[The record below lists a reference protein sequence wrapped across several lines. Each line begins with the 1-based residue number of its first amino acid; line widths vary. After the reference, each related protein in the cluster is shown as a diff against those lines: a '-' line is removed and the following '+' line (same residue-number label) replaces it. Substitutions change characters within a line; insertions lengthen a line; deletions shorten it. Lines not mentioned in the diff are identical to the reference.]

1 MSNVPERILIAGAG
15 VAGGEVLRQL
25 VAADR
30 KVRALVRSPERAESL
45 RKLGVELIEG
55 NFADWN
61 SWKRA
66 LDGAA
71 AVFNIVVAH
80 RDAVSWNNV
89 FLDCAK
95 QSGVRHV
102 VQLSGMSVSP
112 KSPAQI
118 HRQMSQCDQA
128 LIASGLSHTILR
140 PNVFY
145 QNMLRFAG
153 SIRERGCFRSAV
165 GDARI
170 SMIDVRDIAEVA
182 VKALTERGHAGNI
195 YILTGPQALTYF
207 DVARLL
213 SDAIGKPVVYGALTE
228 DEAVRELIEIGL
240 PEPVARTLVEVHR
253 GFSTGAF
260 AEVTDNIQTLLHRAP
275 RSFAEFAR
283 DYTSV
288 FR

>member
-15 VAGGEVLRQL
+15 VTGGEVLRQL

-30 KVRALVRSPERAESL
+30 KARALVRSPERAESL
-45 RKLGVELIEG
+45 RKLGAELIEG
-55 NFADWN
+55 NFADCN

-66 LDGAA
+66 LDGVA
-71 AVFNIVVAH
+71 AVFNIIVAH
-80 RDAVSWNNV
+80 RDAVSWNDV

-112 KSPAQI
+112 KSPAEF
-118 HRQMSQCDQA
+118 HRQMSQCDDA
-128 LIASGLSHTILR
+128 LTASGLSHTILR

-145 QNMLRFAG
+145 QNMLRFAR
-153 SIRERGCFRSAV
+153 SIRDRGCFRSAV
-165 GDARI
+165 GDAGI

-182 VKALTERGHAGNI
+182 VKALTERGHSGNI
-195 YILTGPQALTYF
+195 YVLTGPQALTYF

-228 DEAVRELIEIGL
+228 DEAVRELIENGL
-240 PEPVARTLVEVHR
+240 PEPVARTRVEVHR
-253 GFSTGAF
+253 SFSTGAF
-260 AEVTDNIQTLLHRAP
+260 AEVTGNLQTLLHRAP

-283 DYTSV
+283 DYASA